1 LFLGYLL
8 GVPFFWITA
17 QAWPAWLVGVGLL
30 VGLFY
35 LFDRYN
41 FLQAP
46 TEVRERETAHETFGI
61 LGAKNFLPLALIL
74 VAVIVLPA
82 GFREAAIAAAAIYSY
97 RTTAKPVH
105 EANHFSFGPIKE
117 VAWLFAGIFATM
129 VPAIDYL
136 QGHAAEMGIRHPMN
150 FYWMS
155 GSLSAVLDNAPTYV
169 TFLAAAFGLHGMAM
183 REPGAMTHFLAQH
196 GSFAV
201 AVSLG
206 SVMFGAVTYIGNGPN
221 LMVKGIADH
230 ARVHTPGFFTY
241 ILKYSLPLLVPV
253 LAVVGWLFVHPG

>member
-1 LFLGYLL
+1 M
-8 GVPFFWITA
+8 
-17 QAWPAWLVGVGLL
+17 
-30 VGLFY
+30 
-35 LFDRYN
+35 
-41 FLQAP
+41 
-46 TEVRERETAHETFGI
+46 
-61 LGAKNFLPLALIL
+61 
-74 VAVIVLPA
+74 AVIVLPA
-82 GFREAAIAAAAIYSY
+82 VLRELVIAAAAIYSY

-105 EANHFSFGPIKE
+105 EANHFTFGPIKE
-117 VAWLFAGIFATM
+117 VAWLFVGIFATM

-136 QGHAAEMGIRHPMN
+136 QGHAAEMGIREPMN

-169 TFLAAAFGLHGMAM
+169 TFLAAAFGLHGVTDGG
-183 REPGAMTHFLAQH
+183 RSAMTGFLAQH
-196 GSFAV
+196 GAFAV

-230 ARVHTPGFFTY
+230 AKVHTPGFFTY

-253 LAVVGWLFVHPG
+253 LAIVGWLFVHKG